1 MLNRENVKNSYN
13 IIIMLIAIC
22 FINATI
28 ICSVDEVASVVISFV
43 IWCIY
48 IYAIATRC
56 NKYIFLALPFVFSY
70 SSAIIAELYFELN
83 NLYIIEIN
91 EITRVT
97 GGLSRLVLYDVVFLS
112 SSYWIYNKIVDD
124 KTDLVLK
131 IRRKKVIWSIFL
143 LLSIALIIGLWIYGS
158 PVLNGQDRYAY
169 WFLDVQD
176 PLIKAIHSNY
186 AIAILLLAFLF
197 DERKKLVVLCIII
210 AAIITMLGGEK
221 FTQFINWIFYF
232 VMVYFVRHEAVLS
245 SKNKAKMFFMFFV
258 VIIILVGVISYHYTE
273 LSGSNDALED
283 MFIMRFASQG
293 QIWWGVDKLITDLDN
308 NVDVFFQEM
317 HYWFDFKLD
326 EDIIYNFGMYKV
338 MSVISTQE
346 RVLRYLDL
354 GIRFTLGWP
363 GVGLY
368 YFGYFGLIFAQL
380 IFGSLLG
387 WWCAITYKIIKKAD
401 IIKILIL
408 IEIYRYL
415 VEAFVMGNMYVLFS
429 IKGLAFVFSY
439 IAVDKF
445 KMDRGIAKV

>member
-1 MLNRENVKNSYN
+1 MLNGKNMKNIYN
-13 IIIMLIAIC
+13 IIYTLIVIC
-22 FINATI
+22 FLNATI
-28 ICSVDEVASVVISFV
+28 VCNIDEVTSVIISFV
-43 IWCIY
+43 IWCVYVY
-48 IYAIATRC
+48 IIATRC
-56 NKYIFLALPFVFSY
+56 NKYIFLVLPFVFSY

-91 EITRVT
+91 EFTRAT
-97 GGLSRLVLYDVVFLS
+97 GALSRLVLYDVLFFS
-112 SSYWIYNKIVDD
+112 SAYWIYTKLVDD
-124 KTDLVLK
+124 KTDLVLE
-131 IRRKKVIWSIFL
+131 IQREKVIWIIFL
-143 LLSIALIIGLWIYGS
+143 LLSIALIVGLWIYGS

-176 PLIKAIHSNY
+176 PFIKAIHYNY
-186 AIAILLLAFLF
+186 AIAILLLSFLF
-197 DERKKLVVLCIII
+197 DERRKIVVICIII

-232 VMVYFVRHEAVLS
+232 MMVYFVRHEVILS
-245 SKNKAKMFFMFFV
+245 SKIKVKLFFV
-258 VIIILVGVISYHYTE
+258 FSSIIIILICLISYHYTE
-273 LSGSNDALED
+273 LSGSSDALED

-293 QIWWGVDKLITDLDN
+293 QIWWGVDKLISDLDN

-317 HYWFDFKLD
+317 HYWLDFKLD

-380 IFGSLLG
+380 IFGTLLG
-387 WWCAITYKIIKKAD
+387 WWCAITYKVIKKAN
-401 IIKILIL
+401 IVKVLIL
-408 IEIYRYL
+408 IELYRYL

-429 IKGLAFVFSY
+429 IKGLAFVLAY
-439 IAVDKF
+439 ITVDRF